1 MDGKFTHFCMYSLA
15 DIFRTLSFQQNMQWL
30 LPSNLDED
38 LNLFQIIKKT
48 FELYMKS

>member
-1 MDGKFTHFCMYSLA
+1 
-15 DIFRTLSFQQNMQWL
+15 MQWL

-48 FELYMKS
+48 FELYLKSWLETVFIMIKLLLLVDYNYRVG

>member
-1 MDGKFTHFCMYSLA
+1 
-15 DIFRTLSFQQNMQWL
+15 MQWL

-48 FELYMKS
+48 FELYLKSWLETVFIMIKLLLLVGYNYRVG

>member
-1 MDGKFTHFCMYSLA
+1 
-15 DIFRTLSFQQNMQWL
+15 MQWL

-48 FELYMKS
+48 FELYMKSWLGTVFIMIKLLLLVGYNYRVG